1 MWKNFYRYGLQ
12 AFSMK
17 NILKGRINNC
27 FKINDKQRITI
38 PKRGEYV
45 KFKNFE
51 INMKL
56 LFMNYENFES
66 ILIPEDNGKQN
77 REESYTSKY
86 QEHVACSYV
95 YKLACLD
102 DKFSKVIHIQVKM
115 PFTVLL
121 IVCLKKASTVLK

>member
-1 MWKNFYRYGLQ
+1 
-12 AFSMK
+12 MK
-17 NILKGRINNC
+17 S
-27 FKINDKQRITI
+27 
-38 PKRGEYV
+38 
-45 KFKNFE
+45 
-51 INMKL
+51 